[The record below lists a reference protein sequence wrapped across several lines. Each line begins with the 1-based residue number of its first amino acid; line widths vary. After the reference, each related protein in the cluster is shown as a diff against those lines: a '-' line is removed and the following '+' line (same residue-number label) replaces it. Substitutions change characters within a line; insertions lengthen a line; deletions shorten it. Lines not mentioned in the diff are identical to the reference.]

1 MLGGDADVEK
11 ETSTPHHEFVE
22 AVGNNHSEKE
32 NHSITYLITI
42 QLLCEITEPAVEQLP
57 KRNCYTINT
66 KVRMK
71 FRETNFYLLNFSF
84 TVGLK
89 WVLFVVLGLVKGS
102 CKYIISRLYF
112 PRCFA
117 EILPKLETIY
127 S

>member
-71 FRETNFYLLNFSF
+71 FRKNQFLFIKLLIYSRTQVGFICSARSSKGKWQTNHF
-84 TVGLK
+84 TL
-89 WVLFVVLGLVKGS
+89 
-102 CKYIISRLYF
+102 
-112 PRCFA
+112 A
-117 EILPKLETIY
+117 LPKMFR
-127 S
+127 